1 MQSIANTSG
10 FDIEVME
17 SDDDYI
23 HFLIRYLPRWSVSQ
37 IVRRLKQK
45 STFAIWKL

>member
-1 MQSIANTSG
+1 LSRIRFQ
-10 FDIEVME
+10 
-17 SDDDYI
+17 